1 LDTTSPPPGTG
12 DLLFESFSRELR
24 RVDTYDQ
31 LIELVRQDVRARL
44 GLTHAW
50 LYVLELEDDEQFVLV
65 AAAGAKAALIREL
78 VPVVPRAGDV
88 MVEAMLRDQRPIVIP
103 DTQLGPYPEVTR
115 RLGNRTVVNLPMS
128 VVDHSLG
135 LLGCGS
141 FDAEGVVEIDD
152 AAVHYLIQLSNITSV
167 ALARLVLRKRDN
179 ERSALERRLA
189 QRHRLESLGLLAGGV
204 AHDFNNLLT
213 VIRMSGE
220 ELGSGPL
227 STAQRADLD
236 LIRDAERSA
245 SKLTQKLLVLGR
257 KQTLVT
263 ESLDINDVVI
273 AFNRLLGRLLP
284 ANIEIDF
291 IAGVALPKLQLDASQ
306 LEQVLMNLAINAR
319 DAMPNGGRLL
329 IETEQVVVN
338 GDYRRAHPW
347 AKSGR
352 YVLLTVTDTGAGM
365 SLEVRE
371 RLFEPFFTTKN
382 PGEGTGLGLAVV
394 WGIVQQHGGM
404 IHCYSE
410 IGHGTA
416 FKIYF
421 PAAEQSAARV
431 GSKVPRPIP
440 RGDER
445 ILIAD
450 DQPHVLFVMKRALE
464 GAGYRV
470 TGASDGSEALALARS
485 QEFDLYLLDAIM
497 PGLSGR
503 AVCEQIRALKPGA
516 RFLFASGY
524 GAETLPAAFLEDLGI
539 RLIPKPLDPET
550 LVRTVRE
557 VLDAPPAPG
566 PGGAASAAARDPGL
580 QQ

>member
-1 LDTTSPPPGTG
+1 LDPTSSPPGLG

-24 RVDTYDQ
+24 RVDSYDG
-31 LIELVRQDVRARL
+31 LIELVRRDVLARI
-44 GLTHAW
+44 GLTNAW
-50 LYVLELEDDEQFVLV
+50 LYVLEQEEDDQFILV
-65 AAAGAKAALIREL
+65 ACAGPKAPLIRDL
-78 VPVVPRAGDV
+78 LPVAPRAGDV
-88 MVEAMLRDQRPIVIP
+88 MLDQMLREQRPIVIA
-103 DTQLGPYPEVTR
+103 DAQLGPYPEVTR

-128 VVDHSLG
+128 VVDHPLG
-135 LLGCGS
+135 LIGCGT
-141 FDAEGVVEIDD
+141 FDAEGVVEISDT
-152 AAVHYLIQLSNITSV
+152 ALQYLVQLSNIVSV
-167 ALARLVLRKRDN
+167 ALARLVLLKRDK
-179 ERSALERRLA
+179 ERSELERRLA

-213 VIRMSGE
+213 VIRMSAE
-220 ELGSGPL
+220 ELGNEPL
-227 STAQRADLD
+227 SAAQRADLE
-236 LIRDAERSA
+236 LIRDSERSA

-257 KQTLVT
+257 KQPLMT
-263 ESLDINDVVI
+263 ESLDINEIVF

-284 ANIEIDF
+284 ATIEIDF
-291 IAGVALPKLQLDASQ
+291 IAGMSLPKVQLDGSQ
-306 LEQVLMNLAINAR
+306 LEQVLMNLALNAR
-319 DAMPNGGRLL
+319 DAMPSGGRLL

-352 YVLLTVTDTGAGM
+352 YVLLTVTDTGVGM
-365 SLEVRE
+365 SAEVKD
-371 RLFEPFFTTKN
+371 RLFEPFFTTKA

-410 IGHGTA
+410 LGHGTA
-416 FKIYF
+416 FKLYF
-421 PAAEQSAARV
+421 PAAEQSASRV
-431 GSKVPRPIP
+431 GSKIPKPIP
-440 RGDER
+440 RGVER

-470 TGASDGSEALALARS
+470 TSVSDGASALAAAQN

-503 AVCEQIRALKPGA
+503 AVCEQIRAQKSGA

-550 LVRTVRE
+550 LLRTVRE
-557 VLDAPPAPG
+557 VLDAEPAATRPPP
-566 PGGAASAAARDPGL
+566 PER
-580 QQ
+580 

>member
-1 LDTTSPPPGTG
+1 V
-12 DLLFESFSRELR
+12 LFESFSRELR
-24 RVDTYDQ
+24 RVDSYDA
-31 LIELVRQDVRARL
+31 LIELVRRDVLARV
-44 GLTHAW
+44 GLTNSW
-50 LYVLELEDDEQFVLV
+50 LYVLEQEEDDQFILV
-65 AAAGAKAALIREL
+65 ACAGAKAPLIRDL
-78 VPVVPRAGDV
+78 LPVAPRAGDV
-88 MVEAMLRDQRPIVIP
+88 MLDQMLREQRPIVIA
-103 DTQLGPYPEVTR
+103 DAQLGPFPEVTR

-128 VVDHSLG
+128 VVDHPLG
-135 LLGCGS
+135 LIGCGT
-141 FDAEGVVEIDD
+141 FDEEGVVEISET
-152 AAVHYLIQLSNITSV
+152 ALHYLVQLSNIVSV
-167 ALARLVLRKRDN
+167 ALARLVLLKRDK
-179 ERSALERRLA
+179 ERSELERRLA

-213 VIRMSGE
+213 VIRMSAE
-220 ELGSGPL
+220 ELGNEPL
-227 STAQRADLD
+227 SAAQRADLQ
-236 LIRDAERSA
+236 LIRDSERSA
-245 SKLTQKLLVLGR
+245 TKLTQKLLVLGR
-257 KQTLVT
+257 KQPLLT
-263 ESLDINDVVI
+263 ESLDINELVF

-291 IAGVALPKLQLDASQ
+291 IAGVSLPRVQLDGSQ

-352 YVLLTVTDTGAGM
+352 YVMLTVTDTGVGM
-365 SLEVRE
+365 SAEVKD
-371 RLFEPFFTTKN
+371 RLFEPFFTTKG

-410 IGHGTA
+410 LGHGTA
-416 FKIYF
+416 FKLYF
-421 PAAEQSAARV
+421 PAAEQAASRV
-431 GSKVPRPIP
+431 GSKIPKPIP
-440 RGDER
+440 RGVER

-470 TGASDGSEALALARS
+470 TSVSDGAAALAAAQS
-485 QEFDLYLLDAIM
+485 EDFDLYLLDAIM

-503 AVCEQIRALKPGA
+503 AVCEQIRSQKSGA

-524 GAETLPAAFLEDLGI
+524 GAETLPAAFLEDLCI

-550 LVRTVRE
+550 LLRTVRE
-557 VLDAPPAPG
+557 VLDAEPAATRPPPAKV
-566 PGGAASAAARDPGL
+566 D
-580 QQ
+580 

>member
-1 LDTTSPPPGTG
+1 M
-12 DLLFESFSRELR
+12 LFKSFSRELR
-24 RVDTYDQ
+24 RVDSYDG
-31 LIELVRQDVRARL
+31 LIELVRRDVLARV
-44 GLTHAW
+44 GLTNAW
-50 LYVLELEDDEQFVLV
+50 LYVLEQEEDDQFLLV
-65 AAAGAKAALIREL
+65 ACAGAKAPLIRDL
-78 VPVVPRAGDV
+78 LPVAPRAGDV
-88 MVEAMLRDQRPIVIP
+88 MLDQMLREQRPIVIA
-103 DTQLGPYPEVTR
+103 DAQLGPYPEVTR

-128 VVDHSLG
+128 VVDHPLG
-135 LLGCGS
+135 LIGCGT
-141 FDAEGVVEIDD
+141 FDAEGVVEIS
-152 AAVHYLIQLSNITSV
+152 ATALQYLVQMSNIVSV
-167 ALARLVLRKRDN
+167 ALARLVLIRRDK
-179 ERSALERRLA
+179 ERSELERRLA

-213 VIRMSGE
+213 VIRMSAE
-220 ELGSGPL
+220 ELGHEPL
-227 STAQRADLD
+227 SAAQRADLQ
-236 LIRDAERSA
+236 LIRDSERSA

-257 KQTLVT
+257 KQPLST
-263 ESLDINDVVI
+263 ESLDINEIVF
-273 AFNRLLGRLLP
+273 AFSRLLGRLLP

-291 IAGVALPKLQLDASQ
+291 IAGVSLPKVQLDGSQ
-306 LEQVLMNLAINAR
+306 LEQVLMNLALNAR

-352 YVLLTVTDTGAGM
+352 YVLLTVTDTGVGM
-365 SLEVRE
+365 SAEVKD
-371 RLFEPFFTTKN
+371 RLFEPFFTTKG

-410 IGHGTA
+410 LGHGTS
-416 FKIYF
+416 FKLYF
-421 PAAEQSAARV
+421 PAAEQAASRV
-431 GSKVPRPIP
+431 GSKIPKPIP
-440 RGDER
+440 RGVER

-470 TGASDGSEALALARS
+470 TSVPDGAAAVAAAQTQD
-485 QEFDLYLLDAIM
+485 FDLYVLDAIM

-503 AVCEQIRALKPGA
+503 AVCEQIRAHKAGA

-550 LVRTVRE
+550 LLRTVRE
-557 VLDAPPAPG
+557 VLDAEPAATRPPPA
-566 PGGAASAAARDPGL
+566 S
-580 QQ
+580 